1 MSLEGVDKDRREVAQ
16 GRGSGSEQ
24 VAQEG
29 LQSRGG
35 VAGRKDPSVVWGMD
49 MVEAGCR
56 WDSFLMTPI
65 SL

>member
-35 VAGRKDPSVVWGMD
+35 GGWEEGPICGMGDGHGRG
-49 MVEAGCR
+49 R
-56 WDSFLMTPI
+56 L
-65 SL
+65 